1 MDTLH
6 IERRLIHQINNE
18 HDPKKRAELKEELN
32 TLLLIDIQKHRDDEK
47 IEELRTKLSIAEN
60 L

>member
-1 MDTLH
+1 METLH
-6 IERRLIHQINNE
+6 IERRLLAQVTPYNH
-18 HDPKKRAELKEELN
+18 PKRDEIKEELN

-47 IEELRTKLSIAEN
+47 IEELTTKLSIAEN